1 MDKATSK
8 RVLIVEDD
16 MLLSFVEERIL
27 KKLGYQV
34 VDKVTT
40 GADAVSKACEL
51 NPDVI
56 IMDIQLKGEMDGIE
70 AMNKIRKS
78 SNIPVIYLSGNSDR
92 ANYKRAE
99 DTNFAG
105 YLVKPV
111 TAKDLEQPLEKVFNN
126 QVKEYNSEHKRNSFL
141 PQAG

>member
-1 MDKATSK
+1 MDNATSK

-34 VDKVTT
+34 VDKATT
-40 GADAVSKACEL
+40 GADAISKACEL

-111 TAKDLEQPLEKVFNN
+111 TAKDLKQPLEKVFNN
-126 QVKEYNSEHKRNSFL
+126 QVKEYDSKHKRSSFL